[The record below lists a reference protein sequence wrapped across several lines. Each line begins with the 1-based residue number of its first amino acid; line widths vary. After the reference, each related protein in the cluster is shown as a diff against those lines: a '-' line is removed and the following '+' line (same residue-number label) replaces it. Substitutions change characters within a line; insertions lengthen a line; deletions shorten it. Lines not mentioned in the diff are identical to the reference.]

1 MKPVDLWKHL
11 VAEAKEDEIDEA
23 SSVTVEQAEKELA
36 AAGFDVAVERAKAA
50 ALLESVANS
59 APEEPSADAATESPA
74 RSAAAIPVQARSRRP
89 RAALVWLGAA
99 AAVAAGA
106 LVFTLLR
113 PTPGPARPL
122 PFPPESDVAAAADL
136 RREAAAACD
145 AQRWNVCLAK
155 LDAARALD
163 PMGDTASAVVQ
174 ERQRASKNATPARP

>member
-11 VAEAKEDEIDEA
+11 VAEAGEDEIEQAA
-23 SSVTVEQAEKELA
+23 SVSVEQAEKELT

-50 ALLESVANS
+50 ALLESLAS
-59 APEEPSADAATESPA
+59 GEPEGAPTE
-74 RSAAAIPVQARSRRP
+74 AAADTPVHAVAPVPVQPRRRP
-89 RAALVWLGAA
+89 SHALTLWLGAA

-106 LVFTLLR
+106 LVYTLLR
-113 PTPGPARPL
+113 PTPEPARTL
-122 PFPPESDVAAAADL
+122 PFPPASDVAAAADL

-163 PMGDTASAVVQ
+163 PAGDTTPVVVQ
-174 ERQRASKNATPARP
+174 ERQRATNASRTPP